1 MKAKYYSH
9 AEHMKALSEETAIIR
24 RYDIDFMLHLS
35 AWAMWDKIKD
45 ITREELFEA
54 LDEMQNKALFMVEGL
69 VSLDDVKQML
79 KDEANITLTIT
90 EKVKRK

>member
-1 MKAKYYSH
+1 M
-9 AEHMKALSEETAIIR
+9 
-24 RYDIDFMLHLS
+24 
-35 AWAMWDKIKD
+35 
-45 ITREELFEA
+45 
-54 LDEMQNKALFMVEGL
+54 LDEMQKKALFMVEGL